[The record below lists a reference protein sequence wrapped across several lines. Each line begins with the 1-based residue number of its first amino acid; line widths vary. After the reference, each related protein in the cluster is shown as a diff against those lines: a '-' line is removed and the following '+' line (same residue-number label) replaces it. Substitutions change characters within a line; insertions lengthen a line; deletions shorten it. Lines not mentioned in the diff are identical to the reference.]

1 MNIKAL
7 VPIRMNSSRLK
18 NKNFLDFC
26 GEPLYQIILKTLQ
39 SIDLIDEII
48 IDTDSPD
55 LINELH
61 LRYSKVRIIQRPEH
75 LRGANVTM
83 NKLIEYDLSVSE
95 GEYFLQTHCT
105 NPLLTKN
112 TIISA
117 ITTYF
122 NGLEKFDSLFSVD
135 RIQKRAYYNDGNTI
149 NHSNEQL
156 EQTQDL
162 NPICIENSN
171 LFLFSRTSFMETES
185 RIGNNPVLFP
195 MNPTEGIDI
204 DYDYEFKI
212 AELIYSN
219 RNKFD
224 FLI

>member
-26 GEPLYQIILKTLQ
+26 GEPLYQIVLNTLQ

-48 IDTDSPD
+48 VDTDSPE
-55 LINELH
+55 LINALH
-61 LRYSKVRIIQRPEH
+61 LQYSKVRIIQRPEY

-83 NKLIEYDLSVSE
+83 NKLIAYDLSVSE

-105 NPLLTKN
+105 NPLLTKD

-117 ITTYF
+117 ITAYF

-135 RIQKRAYYNDGNTI
+135 RIQKRAYHSDGNTI
-149 NHSNEQL
+149 NHSNERL

-171 LFLFSRTSFMETES
+171 LFLFSRTSFMSTES
-185 RIGNNPVLFP
+185 RIGNRPSLFP

-204 DYDYEFKI
+204 DYEYEFKI
-212 AELIYSN
+212 AELIYMN
-219 RNKFD
+219 KNKFD